1 MPNTLHITVNGEP
14 RELPGVLSIR
24 EFMEQ
29 LRLAHLEGGVAVCVN
44 GDVIRRA
51 DWPRVTL
58 HHNDQIEIVHATQG
72 G

>member
-1 MPNTLHITVNGEP
+1 MQVTVNGEP
-14 RELPGVLSIR
+14 RELPGALSVGDFLR
-24 EFMEQ
+24 H

-44 GDVIRRA
+44 GEVIRRA

-58 HHNDQIEIVHATQG
+58 HHDDHIEIVHATQG